1 MKIKKLRQIIG
12 LCARLTKVPL
22 KDLDLKL
29 HETIRRGNGEPLVMM
44 PIKGSAVREETL
56 EIIKLV
62 TSNIDKDNIKVDA
75 QKANIQAGF
84 PLFTVFE
91 YDGNP
96 DIKVLSC
103 NTPVG
108 SIMCGMYYNREVEEL
123 PIKSVEIVD
132 NIKLADNCEIM

>member
-12 LCARLTKVPL
+12 LCAKLAKVPL

-29 HETIRRGNGEPLVMM
+29 HETIRRGNGEPLAMM
-44 PIKGSAVREETL
+44 PIKSSAVREETL
-56 EIIKLV
+56 KIIKLV

-91 YDGNP
+91 YEGNP

-108 SIMCGMYYNREVEEL
+108 SIMCGVYYNSEVEEL

-132 NIKLADNCEIM
+132 NTKLTDNCEIM